1 MPSLE
6 EAVSTPC
13 KKTGR
18 SCKKRHACAGIA
30 PRTSRL
36 RRRAI
41 PSTPISRLVDSARR
55 VRGDMLGAFHS
66 SPAAMIVQRVD
77 LSRVLP
83 YEMPYFDDRL
93 TVDRNDLDIAARL
106 GLDGDVPDELPV
118 SLCGTPAGSD
128 IQVYLDSTNRLTFS
142 VTHPGLIRSENRVS
156 VLQTHDASLPELG
169 AVDLAD
175 NAVVGLGAAMPWRIV
190 RACDRL
196 KIARITAFAIG
207 GRKAPPE
214 PGGRRLC
221 GYYAWPRLGF
231 DAPIPGP
238 HGDEAALFQYFQG
251 YPVGLADGSL
261 RSLRA
266 LYATRS
272 GRDFWRAAG
281 SHRVMTF
288 NVVPDG
294 ASVLALQRYLIEKGI
309 YGRLRNT
316 VQSPDSGSRSP
327 RPDAVARRTPIVP
340 FASRSSSHSLPGS
353 SRTNVVMDTRM
364 LQIRLPS
371 RAIPCRFSTRL
382 RHRNEKS
389 STWGRSTDRRAR

>member
-1 MPSLE
+1 MNVMARTEAVSAVRHMPSLE

-41 PSTPISRLVDSARR
+41 PSTPISRLVDSPRR
-55 VRGDMLGAFHS
+55 IRGDMLGAFHS

-77 LSRVLP
+77 LSRVRP

-309 YGRLRNT
+309 YG
-316 VQSPDSGSRSP
+316 
-327 RPDAVARRTPIVP
+327 
-340 FASRSSSHSLPGS
+340 
-353 SRTNVVMDTRM
+353 
-364 LQIRLPS
+364 
-371 RAIPCRFSTRL
+371 
-382 RHRNEKS
+382 
-389 STWGRSTDRRAR
+389 